1 MGNGGGATRTV
12 IEIIAATARLLGWAV
27 LCQLRPM
34 PDQLVSCS
42 FALRLLLPMVL
53 ATVLAPVQAQA
64 VDDSLEQSVE
74 QLRRFPFQPDCDGN
88 TQEMVACLWR
98 QRNQDDATLQRLL
111 GSASLLEQWR
121 ASRRTVCER
130 AAAKAEGGSIH
141 PIVWLSCETKL
152 NGALIK
158 EISQPLVP

>member
-1 MGNGGGATRTV
+1 
-12 IEIIAATARLLGWAV
+12 
-27 LCQLRPM
+27 
-34 PDQLVSCS
+34 
-42 FALRLLLPMVL
+42 MV
-53 ATVLAPVQAQA
+53 ATVLAPMQVQA
-64 VDDSLEQSVE
+64 VDESLEQSVE

-88 TQEMVACLWR
+88 TQAIVACFWR
-98 QRNQDDATLQRLL
+98 QRNQDDATLERLL

-141 PIVWLSCETKL
+141 PIVWLSCENKL